1 MKQVGYGKGYQ
12 YAHDL
17 DEKVADMECMPD
29 NLRGRE
35 YYHPTTEGREKMLAQ
50 RMEEIKQR
58 KEDLRRAEESTGK
71 QTKGAKRRG
80 KEEAEDVK

>member
-17 DEKVADMECMPD
+17 ESKVADMECMPD

-35 YYHPTTEGREKMLAQ
+35 YYHPTSEGKEKVLGQ
-50 RMEEIKQR
+50 RMEELKRLRKQAKNEVNTR
-58 KEDLRRAEESTGK
+58 DAKEPRN
-71 QTKGAKRRG
+71 TK
-80 KEEAEDVK
+80 